1 MRFCMVNAFF
11 SPYIGGTEKHM
22 YELGR
27 RLAKQEAL
35 YVLTSRLKNTKE
47 YEELENMKIF
57 RVKAKEYKMPLIYP
71 PPLVIARDARKKIER
86 LDKEIDFDV
95 FNLHGRW
102 FPDFGYVVKYA
113 NRKGKLVTL
122 TLHNGR
128 PVGISPLV
136 TVLGTSFD
144 IAYGKKLLKKV
155 DRIIAVSASVKEDIS
170 KYGLDKDK
178 IVVIHNGVD
187 TEVFKPTEPVFKE
200 QYEGCDNLLLFVG
213 RIIEQKGLDH
223 LIDAMPRILKEYPST
238 KLLIVGKGKMKPRLI
253 KKVKKMDLNKEIIF
267 PGFID
272 EELMPNLYSSADV
285 FVLPSLWEVLPIALL
300 EGLSCGAPLLASDA
314 GGNPEIVENGK
325 NGFIFEKRNDE
336 ELIEKLRIM
345 LDDHT
350 LRKNMRRESRETALK
365 KFDWDLITAK
375 TSDFYREL
383 IDEPHRDR

>member
-1 MRFCMVNAFF
+1 MKFCMVNAFF
-11 SPYIGGTEKHM
+11 HPYIGGTEKHM

-27 RLAKQEAL
+27 RLAKQEDL

-71 PPLVIARDARKKIER
+71 PPLVIARDARKKIEK

-102 FPDFGYVVKYA
+102 FPDFGHVVKYA

-155 DRIIAVSASVKEDIS
+155 DKIIAVSSAVREDIS
-170 KYGLDKDK
+170 KYGLNKDK

-187 TEVFKPTEPVFKE
+187 TEVFKPSERVFKE

-253 KKVKKMDLNKEIIF
+253 KKVKKMDLNKEVIF

-300 EGLSCGAPLLASDA
+300 EALSCGAPLLASDA

-375 TSDFYREL
+375 TSDFYGEL
-383 IDEPHRDR
+383 IDEPHRNR

>member
-1 MRFCMVNAFF
+1 MKFCMVNAFF
-11 SPYIGGTEKHM
+11 YPYIGGSEKHM
-22 YELGR
+22 YELGKR
-27 RLAKQEAL
+27 IAKKEEL
-35 YVLTSRLKNTKE
+35 YVLTSLLKNTKE
-47 YEELENMKIF
+47 YEELEDMKIF

-71 PPLVIARDARKKIER
+71 PPFITAPYARKEIER
-86 LDKEIDFDV
+86 LDEELDFDV

-113 NRKGKLVTL
+113 NQKGKLVTL

-128 PVGISPLV
+128 PVGINPLV
-136 TVLGTSFD
+136 TVLGTCFD
-144 IAYGKKLLKKV
+144 LAYGKKLLKKV

-170 KYGLDKDK
+170 KYGLNKDK
-178 IVVIHNGVD
+178 ITVIHNGVD
-187 TEVFKPTEPVFKE
+187 TEVFRPTEPVFKE
-200 QYEGCDNLLLFVG
+200 KYEGCDNLLIFVG

-223 LIDAMPRILKEYPST
+223 LIDAMPRILKEYPRT
-238 KLLIVGKGKMKPRLI
+238 KLLIVGKGKIKPRLI
-253 KKVKKMDLNKEIIF
+253 KKVKKMDLNKRIIF

-325 NGFIFEKRNDE
+325 NGFIFEKKNEE

-345 LDDHT
+345 LDDHN
-350 LRKNMRRESRETALK
+350 LRKKMRRESRKIALK
-365 KFDWDLITAK
+365 KFDWGLITAR
-375 TSDFYREL
+375 TLNFYREL
-383 IDEPHRDR
+383 VDDA

>member
-1 MRFCMVNAFF
+1 MVNAFF
-11 SPYIGGTEKHM
+11 HPYIGGTEKHM

-27 RLAKQEAL
+27 RLAKQEDL

-71 PPLVIARDARKKIER
+71 PPLVIAHSARKKIEK

-102 FPDFGYVVKYA
+102 FPDFGHVVKYA

-155 DRIIAVSASVKEDIS
+155 DRIIAVSADLKEDIA
-170 KYGLDKDK
+170 KYGLDREK

-187 TEVFKPTEPVFKE
+187 TDFYKPSEPTFRNKYDNDFE
-200 QYEGCDNLLLFVG
+200 NLLLFVG
-213 RIIEQKGLDH
+213 RIVKQKGLH
-223 LIDAMPRILKEYPST
+223 LLIDAMPEILREHPRT
-238 KLLIVGKGKMKPRLI
+238 GLLIVGKGKMRQYLERKI
-253 KKVKKMDLNKEIIF
+253 KRMGLEKNIVF

-272 EELMPNLYSSADV
+272 DSLMPQLYSSADI
-285 FVLPSLWEVLPIALL
+285 FVLPSLWETFGFVLVEAA
-300 EGLSCGAPLLASDA
+300 SCGVPLCASNA
-314 GGNPEIVENGK
+314 GGIPEVVKEGENGC
-325 NGFIFEKRNDE
+325 IFEMGNVKDTA
-336 ELIEKLRIM
+336 EKLNTM
-345 LDDHT
+345 LDDGK
-350 LRKNMRRESRETALK
+350 LRRDMGRKGRETALK

-375 TSDFYREL
+375 TSDFYGEL
-383 IDEPHRDR
+383 IDEPRRNR